1 MYYILLY
8 IITFNTSIM
17 KSVRLPKELEDE
29 LDALSNTTNKSH
41 SLIIREALVEYI
53 AKEKSYIKPFETGKS
68 YFGKHGSG
76 DSDRSV
82 TYKSRIKEKI
92 RETYSD

>member
-1 MYYILLY
+1 MYYILCY
-8 IITFNTSIM
+8 ILIGNPFIM
-17 KSVRLPKELEDE
+17 KSVRLPKELEEE
-29 LDALSNTTNKSH
+29 LDALSSTTNKSH

-53 AKEKSYIKPFETGKS
+53 AKEKKYTRPFETGKK

-76 DSDRSV
+76 DNDGSV

-92 RETYSD
+92 REKHSD

>member
-1 MYYILLY
+1 
-8 IITFNTSIM
+8 M
-17 KSVRLPKELEDE
+17 KSVRLPKELEEE
-29 LDALSNTTNKSH
+29 LETLSSTTNKSH

-53 AKEKSYIKPFETGKS
+53 AKEKSHRNPYDTGKS

-76 DSDRSV
+76 DGDRSV

-92 RETYSD
+92 SDKNSD